1 MRGYIVPPSKKE
13 GLGGLSFSVLNKNCD
28 FLKLHFI
35 IQSTLRK
42 QNLNSTD
49 KKPFLI
55 TTGRWASEVVQ
66 Q

>member
-1 MRGYIVPPSKKE
+1 MRGYIVAPSKK
-13 GLGGLSFSVLNKNCD
+13 GLGGFAFSVLKKNCD
-28 FLKLHFI
+28 FLKLHFV
-35 IQSTLRK
+35 IQPKLRK